1 MDQFLAATVIL
12 GVTRMSGRL
21 HPCGPSKLRAL
32 AHTMTNADRN
42 HISRFGKPEEI
53 VSVTIEVLVGT
64 PKNLFRVELTDSDR
78 ITRAKDFGGAWPTAL
93 TY

>member
-1 MDQFLAATVIL
+1 M
-12 GVTRMSGRL
+12 
-21 HPCGPSKLRAL
+21 GPQNSVHLQIQCINNGL
-32 AHTMTNADRN
+32 PNAGRN

-64 PKNLFRVELTDSDR
+64 PKNLFRIELTDSDR
-78 ITRAKDFGGAWPTAL
+78 ITRARDLCGAGQTAL